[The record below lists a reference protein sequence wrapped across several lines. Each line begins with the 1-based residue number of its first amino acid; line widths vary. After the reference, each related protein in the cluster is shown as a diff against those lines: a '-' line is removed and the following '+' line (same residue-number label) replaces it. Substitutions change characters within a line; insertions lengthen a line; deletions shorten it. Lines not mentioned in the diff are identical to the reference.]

1 METTQIL
8 IDKYT
13 QLPVNYRNEVMHYV
27 EFLLKKSN
35 KKLQNTQKKEYLS
48 QEQKIEL
55 DRRIEQAE
63 SGKAKFSTLEEVKN
77 RISEKY
83 GI

>member
-83 GI
+83 GF